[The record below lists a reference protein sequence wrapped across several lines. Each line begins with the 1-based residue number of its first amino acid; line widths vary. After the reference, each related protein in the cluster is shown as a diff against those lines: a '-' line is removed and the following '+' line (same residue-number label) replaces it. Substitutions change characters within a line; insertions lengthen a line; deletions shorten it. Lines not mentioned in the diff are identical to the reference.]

1 MILPQYN
8 TIFAYILGIVLIF
21 IAIKLFT
28 APLRLLLK
36 IVVNGA
42 MGLAGLIVIN
52 LVGAGFG
59 FSVAINLVT
68 VLIAGVLGLPGIAL
82 LLFLRWIGL

>member
-68 VLIAGVLGLPGIAL
+68 VLIAGFLGLPGIAL